1 MRKIILRPDVPFYNS
16 CDVAIIDITEGSEK
30 KRGKLT
36 LEYGKVDVQQFID
49 RGMDLPQAMEYYRT
63 AVDANVRHYISGD
76 WTCEEGLDTVME
88 IVEEHIRP
96 YFD

>member
-1 MRKIILRPDVPFYNS
+1 MRKIILRPDVPFHNN
-16 CDVAIIDITEGSEK
+16 CDVAIIDITDGTEK
-30 KRGKLT
+30 KRGRLT
-36 LEYGKVDVQQFID
+36 LEYARVDVQQLKD
-49 RGMDLPQAMEYYRT
+49 RGMDMPWAMEYYRN

-76 WTCEEGLDTVME
+76 WTCEEGLDTVMN

>member
-1 MRKIILRPDVPFYNS
+1 MRKIILRPDVPFHNS
-16 CDVAIIDITEGSEK
+16 CDVAIIDITDGSEK

-36 LEYGKVDVQQFID
+36 LEYARVDVQQLID
-49 RGMDLPQAMEYYRT
+49 RGMDLPEAMEYYRT

-76 WTCEEGLDTVME
+76 WTYEEGLDTVMD
-88 IVEEHIRP
+88 IVEEHIRS